1 MVCATLIVGYYFYL
15 SHGRKP
21 KEDVPREPS
30 EMEKVL
36 AIDFESKYPQ
46 TPREVIKWYNRIISL
61 YYNPDTTDDQI
72 DLLCDQAMMLFDS
85 DLLQAN
91 PREQYLQSVRS
102 DIADFRVRKK
112 KMLKTD
118 VCDSSDVEYKKLNGN
133 QMAYV
138 LVNYMV
144 SEGNDYQDTY
154 QKYALRK
161 GGDGRWKIL
170 AFELSNED
178 GI

>member
-1 MVCATLIVGYYFYL
+1 MMQKYFRIGIIGVVCATLIVGYYFYL

-85 DLLQAN
+85 DLIQQN
-91 PREQYLQSVRS
+91 PRDVYVASVRS
-102 DIADFRVRKK
+102 DISTFHARNK
-112 KMLKTD
+112 KMVTTD
-118 VCDSSDVEYKKLNGN
+118 VCDTSDVVYKK
-133 QMAYV
+133 MFAERY
-138 LVNYMV
+138 
-144 SEGNDYQDTY
+144 
-154 QKYALRK
+154 
-161 GGDGRWKIL
+161 
-170 AFELSNED
+170 
-178 GI
+178 